1 MLFLLNFRLKFL
13 KDRGVGEGKLF
24 SKSFLPPHIISYIIL
39 SHISIQIINEV
50 GDDAIV
56 VATELKLASILYRI
70 VSI

>member
-1 MLFLLNFRLKFL
+1 MLFLLKFRLKFL

-24 SKSFLPPHIISYIIL
+24 SKSFLPPHIIYYI

-56 VATELKLASILYRI
+56 VAAELKLASILYRI